1 MEHDT
6 HRKLLEAVY
15 RYVKVNIAWE
25 TKETHLA
32 GAESRKI
39 LSEIRRLAS
48 IRRAEIQDIRNKK
61 PKIKSPN
68 YKPDLGNED
77 PDID

>member
-15 RYVKVNIAWE
+15 QYVKVNIAWE

-48 IRRAEIQDIRNKK
+48 TRRAEIQDIRNKK
-61 PKIKSPN
+61 PKLKSPN
-68 YKPDLGNED
+68 YKPDSGNED
-77 PDID
+77 QDID